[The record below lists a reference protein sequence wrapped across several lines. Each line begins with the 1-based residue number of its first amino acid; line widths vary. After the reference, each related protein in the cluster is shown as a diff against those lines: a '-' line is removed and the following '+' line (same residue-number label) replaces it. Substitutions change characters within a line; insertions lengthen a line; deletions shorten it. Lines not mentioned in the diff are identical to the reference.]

1 MSLLRPEI
9 EMLRQNGITKVALP
23 YITDSNV
30 IPLWFGEGDMVT
42 PEFIRDAAKAAL
54 DDGKTFY
61 CHTRGT
67 QDLRDAI
74 KSYLDAL
81 YHLDIDP
88 DRISVPGSAMIG
100 ITISAH
106 MVLTTGGHGLIV
118 SPNWPNID
126 IAFRV
131 TGAEVDYVRQRETA
145 EGWQLGAAEII
156 AAVKPNTRAIFIN
169 SPCNPTGWIM
179 SFEDQQELLE
189 FCRQRDI
196 LIIADEVYHRLV
208 YEPFKGNDSKD
219 VRLLSP
225 SFLSIARDDDP
236 VIVVNGFSKAWAM
249 TGWRVGWVVAPSRL
263 ATHWA
268 ILAESFN
275 TGVTAFVQP
284 GAVAALRG
292 GEPVIAGLR
301 RQYKAGRDLVMDVLG
316 NHSAI
321 EISSPRGAFYAFPRL
336 KGLKSSLE
344 FVKGVLKEEKVG
356 IAPGY
361 TFGPG
366 NESRFRICFAHS
378 HDRLQEGLGRIVRF
392 IDRSQGYN

>member
-1 MSLLRPEI
+1 MNLLRPEI
-9 EMLRQNGITKVALP
+9 EALQQNGITKVALP
-23 YITDSNV
+23 YITDPDV

-42 PEFIRDAAKAAL
+42 PEFIRDAAKSAL
-54 DDGKTFY
+54 DEGKTFY

-74 KSYLDAL
+74 KGYLDGL
-81 YHLDIDP
+81 YCLDLDP
-88 DRISVPGSAMIG
+88 DRVSVPGSAMIG
-100 ITISAH
+100 ITIAAQ
-106 MVLTTGGHGLIV
+106 MVLTTGSHGLIV
-118 SPNWPNID
+118 SPNWPNVA

-131 TGAEVDYVRQRETA
+131 TGAEVGYVQQRDTA
-145 EGWQLGAAEII
+145 EGWRLSAAEII
-156 AAVKPNTRAIFIN
+156 AAVKSNTRAIFIN

-179 SFEDQQELLE
+179 TAEDQQELLE

-208 YEPFKGNDSKD
+208 YEPVKGGESMGNEF
-219 VRLLSP
+219 LSP

-249 TGWRVGWVVAPSRL
+249 TGWRVGWVVAPSRM

-284 GAVAALRG
+284 AAVVALQN
-292 GEPVIAGLR
+292 GEPVIADLR
-301 RQYKAGRDLVMDVLG
+301 NQYRKARDLVMDVLG
-316 NHSAI
+316 DHPSI
-321 EISSPRGAFYAFPRL
+321 DISSPQGAFYAFPEL

-344 FVKGVLKEEKVG
+344 FVQGILEEEKVG

-378 HDRLQEGLGRIVRF
+378 HDKLQEGLTRIVRF
-392 IDRSQGYN
+392 IDRTQR

>member
-9 EMLRQNGITKVALP
+9 DTLQQNGITKVALP
-23 YITDSNV
+23 YITDPEI

-42 PEFIRDAAKAAL
+42 PDFIRDAAKAAL
-54 DDGKTFY
+54 DEGKTFY

-74 KSYLDAL
+74 KLYLDGL
-81 YHLDIDP
+81 YSLDLDP

-100 ITISAH
+100 ITIAAH
-106 MVLTTGGHGLIV
+106 MVLTTGSHGLIV
-118 SPNWPNID
+118 SPNWPNIE

-131 TGAEVDYVRQRETA
+131 TGAEVSYVQQRETA
-145 EGWQLGAAEII
+145 DGWRLTAAEII
-156 AAVKPNTRAIFIN
+156 RLLRPNTRAIFVN

-179 SFEDQQELLE
+179 TPEDQQELLE
-189 FCRQRDI
+189 FCRQREI

-208 YEPFKGNDSKD
+208 YEPFVSTGSTGNQ
-219 VRLLSP
+219 LLSP

-236 VIVVNGFSKAWAM
+236 VVIVNGFSKTWAM
-249 TGWRVGWVVAPSRL
+249 TGWRVGWVVAPSRM

-284 GAVAALRG
+284 AAVTALQD
-292 GEPVIAGLR
+292 GEPVIAELR
-301 RQYKAGRDLVMDVLG
+301 NQYRTARDLVMDVLG
-316 NHSAI
+316 DHPSI
-321 EISSPRGAFYAFPRL
+321 EISSPQGAFYAFPKL
-336 KGLKSSLE
+336 KGLQSSLE
-344 FVKGVLKEEKVG
+344 FVQGILEEEKVG

-378 HDRLQEGLGRIVRF
+378 HEVLEEGLRRIVRY
-392 IDRSQGYN
+392 IDRMQR

>member
-9 EMLRQNGITKVALP
+9 ETLQQNGITKVALP
-23 YITDSNV
+23 YITDPDI

-42 PEFIRDAAKAAL
+42 PEFIRDAAKDAL

-74 KSYLDAL
+74 KSYLDGL
-81 YHLDIDP
+81 YGLNLDP

-100 ITISAH
+100 ITIAAH
-106 MVLTTGGHGLIV
+106 MVLTTGSHGLIV

-131 TGAEVDYVRQRETA
+131 TGAEVGYVQQRETG

-156 AAVKPNTRAIFIN
+156 AAVKSNTRAIFIN

-179 SFEDQQELLE
+179 SSEDQQELLE

-208 YEPFKGNDSKD
+208 YEPFVVNESMGSQ
-219 VRLLSP
+219 LLSP

-284 GAVAALRG
+284 GAVAALQG
-292 GEPVIAGLR
+292 GEPVIADLR
-301 RQYKAGRDLVMDVLG
+301 NQYQAARDLVVDVLG
-316 NHSAI
+316 DHPAI

-336 KGLKSSLE
+336 KGLTSSLE
-344 FVKGVLKEEKVG
+344 FVLGILKEEKVG

-378 HDRLQEGLGRIVRF
+378 HELLQEGLTRIVRF
-392 IDRSQGYN
+392 IDRTHG

>member
-9 EMLRQNGITKVALP
+9 ETLQQNGITRIALP
-23 YITDSNV
+23 YITDPDI

-42 PEFIRDAAKAAL
+42 PDFIRDAAKVAL
-54 DDGKTFY
+54 DQGRTFY

-74 KSYLDAL
+74 KLYLDGL
-81 YHLDIDP
+81 YHLDLDP

-100 ITISAH
+100 ITIAAH
-106 MVLTTGGHGLIV
+106 MVLTTGSHGLIV

-131 TGAEVDYVRQRETA
+131 TGADVSYVRQQETA
-145 EGWQLGAAEII
+145 EGWRLGAAEII
-156 AAVKPNTRAIFIN
+156 SAVTPNTRAIFIN

-179 SFEDQQELLE
+179 SSEDQQELLE
-189 FCRQRDI
+189 FCRERDI

-208 YEPFKGNDSKD
+208 YEPFTGDEATGQQW
-219 VRLLSP
+219 LSP

-236 VIVVNGFSKAWAM
+236 VIIVNGFSKAWAM
-249 TGWRVGWVVAPSRL
+249 TGWRVGWVVAPSRM
-263 ATHWA
+263 AKHWA

-284 GAVAALRG
+284 AAVAALQQ
-292 GEPVIAGLR
+292 GEPVIADLR
-301 RQYKAGRDLVMDVLG
+301 IQYETARDIVMDILG
-316 NHSAI
+316 DHPSI
-321 EISSPRGAFYAFPRL
+321 EISSPQGAFYAFPKL
-336 KGLKSSLE
+336 KGLKSSSE
-344 FVKGVLKEEKVG
+344 FVQGILEEEKVG
-356 IAPGY
+356 IAPGD

-378 HDRLQEGLGRIVRF
+378 HEVLQEGLERIVRF
-392 IDRSQGYN
+392 IDRMQR